1 MVGHLMEGQARRAEH
16 FVARITALGMRLADG
31 SVTVAASLGSII
43 SAGIT
48 GCVLDTGNFDHRALH
63 SLTPEVAHSTC
74 FHVNGKADIIRPASS
89 MKAKKKPAKNSVTP
103 QPKMPP
109 TASPT
114 TLKGWQQI
122 SAFLS
127 QPVSVAQR
135 WAKDGMPLKRQGRF
149 MTATPEDLNK
159 WLGREVGGEPVQVAT
174 ADLDLSKELKRGLA
188 FVRRQKKR

>member
-1 MVGHLMEGQARRAEH
+1 
-16 FVARITALGMRLADG
+16 
-31 SVTVAASLGSII
+31 
-43 SAGIT
+43 
-48 GCVLDTGNFDHRALH
+48 
-63 SLTPEVAHSTC
+63 
-74 FHVNGKADIIRPASS
+74 
-89 MKAKKKPAKNSVTP
+89 MKAKKKASKKVAKSP
-103 QPKMPP
+103 SKSPK
-109 TASPT
+109 ASIPT

-149 MTATPEDLNK
+149 VTATPADLNK

-188 FVRRQKKR
+188 FVRQQNKR